1 MNFDDLL
8 IAIIIGGIGLTGAY
22 FRAEYLLWR
31 RDKAAERRKKANSGA
46 SAQGRY
52 CA

>member
-8 IAIIIGGIGLTGAY
+8 IAIIIGGIGLTGAH

-31 RDKAAERRKKANSGA
+31 RDKAAERQKKANSGA

>member
-31 RDKAAERRKKANSGA
+31 RYKATERQKANPVPRV
-46 SAQGRY
+46 QGRY
-52 CA
+52 CG